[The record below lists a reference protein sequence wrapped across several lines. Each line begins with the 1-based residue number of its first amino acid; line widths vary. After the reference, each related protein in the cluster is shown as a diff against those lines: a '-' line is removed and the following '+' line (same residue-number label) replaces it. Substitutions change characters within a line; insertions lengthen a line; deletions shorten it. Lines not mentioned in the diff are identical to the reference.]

1 MSERDEFEKAIENLI
16 DQMIAL
22 LPEEMQSTVRKQ
34 LAHQREV
41 AWMARAEAT
50 KAQEEQKRLEAEA
63 KIAADSAEQEL
74 MRLLVSSLSRHLGQ
88 TDPGNVK
95 NDVELILKL
104 NEKYTE
110 FEVAKAKCRKDLP
123 SDGIDRDH
131 LTGLFNTQ
139 YLNKILIEEI
149 ARSEDHQTPLTMLMI
164 DIDDLK
170 RVNYAHG
177 HTVGNVVLKS
187 VADVLRSAV
196 RPGDF
201 VFRTGGDE
209 FSILLPGTDLKRGL
223 RLGEEIGNRI
233 ETSDVAPDL
242 AMKITLTVVACE
254 YETGEGKDRFMR
266 RLEGKR
272 DDDDGMSSVRG
283 A

>member
-149 ARSEDHQTPLTMLMI
+149 ARAEDLPAS
-164 DIDDLK
+164 
-170 RVNYAHG
+170 RP
-177 HTVGNVVLKS
+177 
-187 VADVLRSAV
+187 VADSSLA
-196 RPGDF
+196 
-201 VFRTGGDE
+201 
-209 FSILLPGTDLKRGL
+209 
-223 RLGEEIGNRI
+223 RI
-233 ETSDVAPDL
+233 
-242 AMKITLTVVACE
+242 
-254 YETGEGKDRFMR
+254 
-266 RLEGKR
+266 
-272 DDDDGMSSVRG
+272 
-283 A
+283 